1 LEDRK
6 FLATKVGQL
15 LRGQDHNAGTE
26 PVSIEEAS
34 DLATGDGAPG
44 TKGWETSGARSDEY
58 WTPAYALGPL
68 LPYLP
73 TNRVIWECA
82 WGTGELARHLRA
94 AGYRVVG
101 RAGMDFLTWQPD
113 QWDITVTNPPFSPK
127 KKEAFLER
135 AYSLG
140 KPFAFLLPVAALGG
154 SLGRFY
160 RRHGIE
166 LLVPDKRV
174 NFYND
179 SELPLGAAFPTA
191 WFCWKVLPRQLVFVE
206 ADW

>member
-1 LEDRK
+1 MLGDRQ
-6 FLATKVGQL
+6 FLARQVGKL
-15 LRGQDHNAGTE
+15 LKGGD
-26 PVSIEEAS
+26 S
-34 DLATGDGAPG
+34 DLATGNGAPG
-44 TKGWETSGARSDEY
+44 TKGRTTAGARSDEY

-101 RAGMDFLTWQPD
+101 RAGMNFLQEQPTCC
-113 QWDITVTNPPFSPK
+113 WDIIVTNPPYSLK
-127 KKEAFLER
+127 DEFLQR
-135 AYSLG
+135 AYALG

-160 RRHGIE
+160 RQYGIE

-179 SELPLGAAFPTA
+179 GELPLGAAFPTA